1 MFHETWQLRDGL
13 KFVFDLHKITNNK
26 EYFKGTVKVISSDLN
41 AKMAI
46 PDSQTSAKIVLRKM
60 RG

>member
-1 MFHETWQLRDGL
+1 LVPTSIGIRGDL
-13 KFVFDLHKITNNK
+13 KLVFDLHKITNNK